1 MAETHKH
8 GILLVDKP
16 RGLTSFDVV
25 SRLRR
30 LIGEKKI
37 GHTGTLD
44 PFAEG
49 LLALCVGTAT
59 AAVQF
64 MDTYDKTYQVRIL
77 FGAATDTMDLTG
89 TCTASHDFSTQ
100 ELSQLAAT
108 GFLPLRQ
115 AVQDLPGAQ
124 LQVPPM
130 FSAVK
135 VEGQPLYALARAGQ
149 TIERQARPIV
159 IHRAI
164 LDGIDCRTETEPGGP
179 RLSCDLTLEVSKG
192 TYVRVIADELG
203 QKLGWFAYAERLVR
217 TRVGPFDLSQALAL
231 QDLETRFD
239 VLAESLRQ
247 KGLDPSDR
255 SVRCLVQDQLWQE
268 LTESGQVH
276 GLTEALSGFPILQ
289 LPADQVKKLVQG
301 QKLTVDPIQILT
313 QSTPEIRPQDGL
325 RLAIHG
331 PSGLAGMGHLETVSD
346 GPTPHFSDGPA
357 PHFRIITERI
367 FIHHE
372 HLLSE

>member
-1 MAETHKH
+1 MAETQKL

-16 RGLTSFDVV
+16 CGLTSFGVV

-49 LLALCVGTAT
+49 LLAICVGKAT

-64 MDTYDKTYQVRIL
+64 MDTYDKTYQVRVL

-89 TCTASHDFSTQ
+89 TLTGSHDFSSQ

-108 GFLPLRQ
+108 GFIPLRQ
-115 AVQDLPGAQ
+115 AVQDLTGEQ

-130 FSAVK
+130 YSAVK

-149 TIERQARPIV
+149 TIERQPRPIV

-164 LDGIDCRTETEPGGP
+164 LDGIDCRTKTEPGGP

-192 TYVRVIADELG
+192 TYIRVIADELG
-203 QKLGWFAYAERLVR
+203 QKLGWFAHAERLVR
-217 TRVGPFDLSQALAL
+217 TRVGPFDLSQAVTL
-231 QDLETRFD
+231 QDLEDRFD
-239 VLAESLRQ
+239 ELAEALRQ

-255 SVRCLVQDQLWQE
+255 STRRLVQDQLWQE
-268 LTESGQVH
+268 LSESGQVH
-276 GLTEALSGFPILQ
+276 SLTEALSGFPILR
-289 LPADQVKKLVQG
+289 LSSDQVKKLVHG
-301 QKLTVDPIQILT
+301 QQLTLDQAQILT
-313 QSTPEIRPQDGL
+313 QSAPEVRPQNGL
-325 RLAIHG
+325 RLALHG
-331 PSGLAGMGHLETVSD
+331 PDGLAGMGHLETMPD
-346 GPTPHFSDGPA
+346 GTP
-357 PHFRIITERI
+357 PHYRIVTERI